1 MKTSVCTF
9 TSLTI
14 STTSVHSHLMNDTL
28 QQRREALN
36 EYTDSPDYTP
46 QHVARKK
53 RRSLTLPIA
62 IVTLVAAFAGT
73 AVVLMTPAFYETTAP
88 VHIPGSARLP
98 VETPAPIAISSD
110 VPDLVVPASSP
121 TRLEI
126 PSIGFDSAALGDGG
140 PLVEWT
146 QEMNDANNGTLTPGK
161 PWGSTVVWDS
171 TIAGG
176 GLFGTDAQANGIIA
190 AHTTPWTWKELGAFQ
205 FLIDVRVNDS
215 VAITTANGR
224 LCYTVTEEA
233 TIIPKGQAGAK
244 YRFHD
249 VALVQP
255 GIAYLITCS
264 RERDAGTGATT
275 QNRVVTLQLNQ
286 QLTNTGS
293 C

>member
-1 MKTSVCTF
+1 M
-9 TSLTI
+9 
-14 STTSVHSHLMNDTL
+14 
-28 QQRREALN
+28 
-36 EYTDSPDYTP
+36 
-46 QHVARKK
+46 ARKK
-53 RRSLTLPIA
+53 RRSVALPIA
-62 IVTLVAAFAGT
+62 IVTLVAAFVGAG
-73 AVVLMTPAFYETTAP
+73 VVLTTPAFYGTAP
-88 VHIPGSARLP
+88 PTHIPGSARLP
-98 VETPAPIAISSD
+98 VETPTSTPAATNTPD
-110 VPDLVVPASSP
+110 VVIASSAP

-126 PSIGFDSAALGDGG
+126 PSIGFDSAALGNGG

-176 GLFGTDAQANGIIA
+176 GLFGTDAQSNGIIA

-215 VAITTANGR
+215 VAITTTNGK

-249 VALVQP
+249 VAQVKP

-264 RERDAGTGATT
+264 RERDAGNGATT
-275 QNRVVTLQLNQ
+275 ENRVVTLQLNQ